1 MVSLFFSGVVPVVAP
16 QGGGAE
22 NPLDF
27 QWMASLSDFTGLGF
41 VGGVD
46 LFGGFLEE
54 LADEL
59 RGGFENG
66 SAQEFFKISHD
77 GTAGLGGSEGGY
89 EFLDFLFLGEG
100 IALGIWRFFLVSALR
115 SCRDISE
122 TSLRC
127 SSMSCWKTW

>member
-1 MVSLFFSGVVPVVAP
+1 
-16 QGGGAE
+16 
-22 NPLDF
+22 
-27 QWMASLSDFTGLGF
+27 MASLADFSWLRF

-46 LFGGFLEE
+46 LFGGFLKE

-59 RGGFENG
+59 CGGFENG
-66 SAQEFFKISHD
+66 GAQEFLKIGHD
-77 GTAGLGGSEGGY
+77 GTAGLGGAEGGY

-100 IALGIWRFFLVSALR
+100 IALGVWRFFLVSALR

-127 SSMSCWKTW
+127 SSTSCWKIW